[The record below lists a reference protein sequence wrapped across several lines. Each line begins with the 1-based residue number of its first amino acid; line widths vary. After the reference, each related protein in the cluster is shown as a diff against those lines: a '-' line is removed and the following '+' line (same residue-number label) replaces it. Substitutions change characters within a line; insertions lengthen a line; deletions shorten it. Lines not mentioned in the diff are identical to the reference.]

1 MTELYKKY
9 RPKSLSDMIGQ
20 DVAVKTLQAAAEKN
34 RIPHFILFTGPSGCG
49 KTTFAR
55 ILRKLLHCSKHDFI
69 EDAPRKIEDVRL
81 IKRRINQAPMK
92 GKCRIWLIDEC
103 FAANTIIET
112 PNGRRHIQYLRV
124 GDSIFSAAGKDK
136 ITNTFTKDIPLSR
149 LIKVNISDGRFLFCS
164 DSHEFYTNRGWIK
177 SKNLLKDDLIF
188 SFVRNIMQ
196 EIQLNQGDEYENR
209 LLSGMQRRNAKIYKD
224 KKDTKILQQKL
235 CLFSSLSKV
244 RKTLS
249 LLWKTYNPI
258 FETQEK
264 IQQNLLQSELH
275 CKGQI
280 NTRILSQE
288 IIQCQNKKK
297 DKSKTDKVFSNKRR
311 EERSSKKFSENV
323 EKQPDAQ
330 SQNCRKNDND
340 TNKKGKFSSMERQ
353 TRGQWSIYKTT
364 KKITGFIRNW
374 LADGISNIYQTKITL
389 STQLQNRYRKQKN
402 ESRNRNR
409 WKKSSHEEE
418 YRKRYEKTKS
428 STILRVENIEIHKRG
443 NNDQSFESVVGDR
456 ELRRDSITLY
466 DIEVEKHPSY
476 FANGILV
483 HNCHKLTSD
492 AQDEF
497 FQMLEDGCPSHV
509 YFIFTTTEPQKLKTP
524 IKTRPKEITVKALN
538 DKDLSKLLDNVC
550 KKERIKIDEE
560 VFDKIIEN
568 SNGSARKA
576 LVFLDSVINLKNKQE
591 QLNSIVTASAEVQ
604 AFAIVKALLYNK
616 KTTWKQMAD
625 VLKATEGE
633 EPEQLRWLI
642 LACCKTEMLKAGHFT
657 ARAYVVIDAFRDN
670 FYDSKMAGLAAACY
684 ECIEGS
690 K

>member
-49 KTTFAR
+49 KTTLAR
-55 ILRKLLHCSKHDFI
+55 IVRRLLHCSKHDFI

-92 GKCRIWLIDEC
+92 GKCRIWLIDE
-103 FAANTIIET
+103 A
-112 PNGRRHIQYLRV
+112 
-124 GDSIFSAAGKDK
+124 
-136 ITNTFTKDIPLSR
+136 
-149 LIKVNISDGRFLFCS
+149 
-164 DSHEFYTNRGWIK
+164 
-177 SKNLLKDDLIF
+177 
-188 SFVRNIMQ
+188 
-196 EIQLNQGDEYENR
+196 
-209 LLSGMQRRNAKIYKD
+209 
-224 KKDTKILQQKL
+224 
-235 CLFSSLSKV
+235 
-244 RKTLS
+244 
-249 LLWKTYNPI
+249 
-258 FETQEK
+258 
-264 IQQNLLQSELH
+264 
-275 CKGQI
+275 
-280 NTRILSQE
+280 
-288 IIQCQNKKK
+288 
-297 DKSKTDKVFSNKRR
+297 
-311 EERSSKKFSENV
+311 
-323 EKQPDAQ
+323 
-330 SQNCRKNDND
+330 
-340 TNKKGKFSSMERQ
+340 
-353 TRGQWSIYKTT
+353 
-364 KKITGFIRNW
+364 
-374 LADGISNIYQTKITL
+374 
-389 STQLQNRYRKQKN
+389 
-402 ESRNRNR
+402 
-409 WKKSSHEEE
+409 
-418 YRKRYEKTKS
+418 
-428 STILRVENIEIHKRG
+428 
-443 NNDQSFESVVGDR
+443 
-456 ELRRDSITLY
+456 
-466 DIEVEKHPSY
+466 
-476 FANGILV
+476 
-483 HNCHKLTSD
+483 HKLTSD

-625 VLKATEGE
+625 ILKATEGE

-657 ARAYVVIDAFRDN
+657 ARAYIVIDAFRDN